1 MTDYQKIID
10 VMCWNVYDG
19 ETPEQAFIR
28 EARNSAPPPDEVVD
42 IVHAGGLQKWAES
55 LEVKSE
61 RELYDKIIFAIRK
74 TVSDPIFNDRA
85 RVNNFPPFANFF
97 YYCQRLDRN
106 GKASSEAEAIAD
118 LAWNGVICRRNLAE
132 NVAKMFTDK
141 PDAKKFNAA
150 CTRIHDTWGF
160 SAKEIDAIRYFVCQT
175 RHENHN
181 PSLNKNI
188 YLWGTAKG
196 TGKTTVA
203 RSIVTILNGDSFD
216 NFGRYESTFNTE
228 MAYNDHDLPLA
239 ALYNAVL
246 LDESMPKDTKK
257 SYGSIK
263 RVLTSGTHNYNPK
276 FRQIVN
282 IKCKRFYFCTS
293 NEDITDFVQDA
304 TERRFFA
311 ISIERKPEQ
320 LTFEEIYQIWFDFC
334 TNAVPEENWQAWYN
348 SFDYVDGLAL
358 KDMTEIKNEIILRK
372 NELFSTLQGAGT
384 YFTIK
389 QLASQLFKNEP
400 TREQKKSV
408 AYAVTEMFS
417 DCRCKSNK
425 ALFQKSMCYEKLQEI
440 EAIDDNE
447 IGNDNNNREMTDN
460 GSDMPF

>member
-10 VMCWNVYDG
+10 VMCWEVYDG
-19 ETPEQAFIR
+19 ETPEQAFTR
-28 EARNSAPPPDEVVD
+28 EARNNTPPPNEVID
-42 IVHAGGLQKWAES
+42 IVHAGGLQKWAEG
-55 LEVKSE
+55 LNVNSE
-61 RELYDKIIFAIRK
+61 RALYNRIIGAIRK
-74 TVSDPIFNDRA
+74 TVSDPIFNDRQ

-97 YYCQRLDRN
+97 YYCQKLDRS
-106 GKASSEAEAIAD
+106 GKAASESEAIAD
-118 LAWNGVICRRNLAE
+118 IAWNGVICRRNLAE
-132 NVAKMFTDK
+132 NVAKMFTDQ
-141 PDAKKFNAA
+141 PDQVKFKTA
-150 CTRIHDTWGF
+150 CNRIADIWGF
-160 SAKEIDAIRYFVCQT
+160 NFKEIDAIRYFVCQT

-203 RSIVTILNGDSFD
+203 RSIVTILNGDEFG
-216 NFGRYESTFNTE
+216 NFGKYESTFNTE

-276 FRQIVN
+276 FRQIIN

-293 NEDITDFVQDA
+293 NEDIADFVQDA

-311 ISIERKPEQ
+311 INVERKPEQ
-320 LTFEEIYQIWFDFC
+320 ISFEEIYQIWFDFC
-334 TNAVPEENWQAWYN
+334 TNAVPEEDWQIWYN
-348 SFDYVDGLAL
+348 SFDFVDGLAL
-358 KDMTEIKNEIILRK
+358 KDMNEIKNEIILRK
-372 NELFSTLQGAGT
+372 SELFSTLQGAGT

-417 DCRCKSNK
+417 DCKCKSNK
-425 ALFQKSMCYEKLQEI
+425 ALFSKSMCFEKLMDQEI
-440 EAIDDNE
+440 ESYDGNE
-447 IGNDNNNREMTDN
+447 GVETESRL
-460 GSDMPF
+460 PF